1 MNTSSIGITL
11 DLLVEPLR
19 APFPVTEIKFLP
31 KSPIQRNDAW
41 VCLAL
46 PYADKRAYEDRLNAL
61 VPGRWSTPAMIPL
74 VAGNKLVIP
83 VTLVICEIAHTD
95 VGEAFLTSL
104 SRKGEPR
111 EEENAATEAYS
122 QAFRRACA
130 QFGLGRYLYDLPK
143 AWVPYDPQKRA
154 IALAEEELRQLVER
168 LYRKAGLLP
177 ASPSTELHAAA
188 PSRPIPGQMQAD
200 RSQRSAQPA
209 MAHEI
214 AVSTP
219 DPALPQEPVQQPSPH
234 KDESHNRIHT
244 KEKVPYAAPVA
255 GESNGNL
262 REVSDVINPYQRS
275 WVERQL
281 GGDAARIANVCQ
293 HYHVSTLDELSGLQT
308 VDLINRL
315 FAQQAEVRQRQAS
328 ERGKHAGQP
337 NGRKA
342 VTR

>member
-1 MNTSSIGITL
+1 MNTPSPMTTL
-11 DLLVEPLR
+11 DLLVKHLR
-19 APFPVTEIKFLP
+19 APFPLAEIKFLP
-31 KSPIQRNDAW
+31 KSPMQRNDAW
-41 VCLAL
+41 ICLAL

-61 VPGRWSTPAMIPL
+61 VPGRWSTPAMSPL

-83 VTLVICEIAHTD
+83 VTLVICDIAHTD

-154 IALAEEELRQLVER
+154 IALSEEELRQLAER
-168 LYRKAGLLP
+168 LYRKVGLLP
-177 ASPSTELHAAA
+177 ASPSAKVHGAAVARPVPGHAQ
-188 PSRPIPGQMQAD
+188 SD
-200 RSQRSAQPA
+200 WSQGSEQSALT
-209 MAHEI
+209 HEI
-214 AVSTP
+214 DGSTS
-219 DPALPQEPVQQPSPH
+219 DPALPQESVQEPSPH
-234 KDESHNRIHT
+234 TDVERSPAPQPVSHT
-244 KEKVPYAAPVA
+244 PTTV

-262 REVSDVINPYQRS
+262 REVSDVINPHQRS

-281 GGDAARIANVCQ
+281 GGDPSRIANVCQ
-293 HYHVSTLDELSGLQT
+293 HYHVTTLDELSGLQT

-315 FAQQAEVRQRQAS
+315 FAQQAQARQRQAS

>member
-1 MNTSSIGITL
+1 MNTPSTVSTL
-11 DLLVEPLR
+11 DQIFERLR
-19 APFPVTEIKFLP
+19 TPFPLAEIKFLP

-61 VPGRWSTPAMIPL
+61 VPGRWSTPAMTPL

-168 LYRKAGLLP
+168 LYRKVGLLS
-177 ASPSTELHAAA
+177 ASPSVKLHGAAVA
-188 PSRPIPGQMQAD
+188 RPLPGQV
-200 RSQRSAQPA
+200 QPA
-209 MAHEI
+209 SAPEI
-214 AVSTP
+214 SESAP
-219 DPALPQEPVQQPSPH
+219 DAALPQEPVQPSSPH
-234 KDESHNRIHT
+234 KDEERPP
-244 KEKVPYAAPVA
+244 VPGTVPHAPSLS
-255 GESNGNL
+255 GERNGNL
-262 REVSDVINPYQRS
+262 HEVSDVINPYQRS

-281 GGDAARIANVCQ
+281 GGDPSRIANVCQ

-315 FAQQAEVRQRQAS
+315 FAQQVQERQRREL

>member
-1 MNTSSIGITL
+1 MITPSTMTTL
-11 DLLVEPLR
+11 DLLVEHLR
-19 APFPVTEIKFLP
+19 TPFPAAEIKFLP
-31 KSPIQRNDAW
+31 KSPMQRDNAW

-61 VPGRWSTPAMIPL
+61 VPGRWSTPAMTPL

-154 IALAEEELRQLVER
+154 IALAEEELRQLAER
-168 LYRKAGLLP
+168 LYRKVGLLP
-177 ASPSTELHAAA
+177 SAPSARLNGAAA
-188 PSRPIPGQMQAD
+188 SRPVSGQVQPNQ
-200 RSQRSAQPA
+200 SQRLAQPA
-209 MAHEI
+209 SAHEI
-214 AVSTP
+214 AGSTP
-219 DPALPQEPVQQPSPH
+219 DLLPQEPVQQPSQH
-234 KDESHNRIHT
+234 MDEDHT
-244 KEKVPYAAPVA
+244 PAPKPVPDAPAVA

-262 REVSDVINPYQRS
+262 HEVSDVINPNQRS
-275 WVERQL
+275 WIERQL
-281 GGDAARIANVCQ
+281 DGDASRIANVCQ
-293 HYHVSTLDELSGLQT
+293 HYHVATLDELSGLQT

-315 FAQQAEVRQRQAS
+315 FAQQAEARQSQTTK
-328 ERGKHAGQP
+328 RGQRVGQP
-337 NGRKA
+337 KGRKA
-342 VTR
+342 VT

>member
-1 MNTSSIGITL
+1 MQLQKGTTLMNTLSPIPTL
-11 DLLVEPLR
+11 DQLVKHLR
-19 APFPVTEIKFLP
+19 TPFPVTEIKFLP
-31 KSPIQRNDAW
+31 KSPLQRNNAW

-46 PYADKRAYEDRLNAL
+46 PYADKRAYEDRLNTL
-61 VPGRWSTPAMIPL
+61 VPGRWSTPAMSPL

-83 VTLVICEIAHTD
+83 VTLVICDIAHTD

-154 IALAEEELRQLVER
+154 IALSEDEVRRLAEQ

-177 ASPSTELHAAA
+177 IRPSERVHAVADASSLQSQPASDQQVAGLPPDPMRSQEPVPVSPRHMDDAGSPTTKPASPSA
-188 PSRPIPGQMQAD
+188 PSI
-200 RSQRSAQPA
+200 
-209 MAHEI
+209 
-214 AVSTP
+214 
-219 DPALPQEPVQQPSPH
+219 
-234 KDESHNRIHT
+234 DESH
-244 KEKVPYAAPVA
+244 
-255 GESNGNL
+255 GNL
-262 REVSDVINPYQRS
+262 REAGDRINPYQRS

-281 GGDAARIANVCQ
+281 GGDALRIGRVCQ
-293 HYHVSTLDELSGLQT
+293 FYHVNTLDDLSGLQT
-308 VDLINRL
+308 VDLVNRL
-315 FAQQAEVRQRQAS
+315 FAEQAKARKNQITERSQHADQQ
-328 ERGKHAGQP
+328 

-342 VTR
+342 VAR